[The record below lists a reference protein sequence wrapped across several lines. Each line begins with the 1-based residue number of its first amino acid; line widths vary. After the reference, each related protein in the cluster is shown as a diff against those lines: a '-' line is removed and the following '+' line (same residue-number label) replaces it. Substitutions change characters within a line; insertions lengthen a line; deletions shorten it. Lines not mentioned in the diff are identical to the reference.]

1 MAKINVTVWNEF
13 RHEKEE
19 RIKAVYPD
27 GIHGAIAEGLK
38 KSGEFN
44 VRTATLDEPDN
55 GLPQSVLDSTD
66 VLTWWG
72 HMAHKDVKDE
82 TVDRVQKRVL
92 EGMGLI
98 VLHSGHFSKIFR
110 RLLGTNCSLK
120 WREADEREIL
130 WNVEPSHPIAEGIG
144 DCIDLPAEEMYGER
158 FDIPTPDK
166 VVFIGWFEG
175 GEVFRSGV
183 TFERGHGRIFYFQPG
198 HESYPIYYNEQIRKV
213 ISNASKWA
221 APRMIKADSCPN
233 IKVPMAPISRKSV
246 TYPKAGVVQTEKDIK

>member
-1 MAKINVTVWNEF
+1 MSKINVTVWNEF
-13 RHEKEE
+13 RHEKEA

-38 KSGEFN
+38 SHKEFN

-55 GLPQSVLDSTD
+55 GLSQEVLDSTD

-130 WNVEPSHPIAEGIG
+130 WNIEPSHPIAEGVGEYIE
-144 DCIDLPAEEMYGER
+144 LPAEEMYGER

-213 ISNASKWA
+213 IANAVEWA
-221 APRMIKADSCPN
+221 RPQGVWIDSCPN
-233 IKVPMAPISRKSV
+233 SKVPL
-246 TYPKAGVVQTEKDIK
+246 EKIGAKK